1 MPNISERVESCSR
14 ELSIIMPPPNQW
26 NKVEGGLA
34 FGNKTKLGTCPGVA
48 VGIARQHIS
57 TGMSYKA

>member
-1 MPNISERVESCSR
+1 
-14 ELSIIMPPPNQW
+14 MPPPNQW
-26 NKVEGGLA
+26 NKVEGGLG

-48 VGIARQHIS
+48 MGKARQHIS